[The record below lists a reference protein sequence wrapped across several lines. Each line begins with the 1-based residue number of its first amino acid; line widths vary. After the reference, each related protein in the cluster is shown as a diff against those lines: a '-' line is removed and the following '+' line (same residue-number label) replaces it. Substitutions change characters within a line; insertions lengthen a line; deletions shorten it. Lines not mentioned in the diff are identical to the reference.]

1 MAGRIPDSFI
11 QDLLAR
17 TDIVQVIGE
26 RLDLRKA
33 GKEYRARSPFT
44 NEKTP
49 SFFVSP
55 TKQMFFDF
63 SSGKNGTAI
72 SFLMEYDRLQFVEAV
87 EELAQR
93 AGVTVPREGGAAAE
107 RLVLDGPL
115 DALAA
120 AERIYKSELKK
131 SPEAIEYL
139 KQRGLTGETARRF
152 GIGFAPDRWDTIAG
166 QVPEK
171 HALEAGLLVKNEE
184 KGRVYDFYRRRIMFP
199 VRNRRGQV
207 ITFGGRV
214 LPGSDD
220 DRKYLNGRETQL
232 FDKSRQLYGLHEA
245 RQGTGA
251 IPYILVVEGYMDVV
265 MLAQHGIPHAV
276 ATMGTAT
283 TREHLNLLF
292 KSTQRVV
299 FCFDADRAGR
309 AAAWRAL
316 EQALPEAYEG
326 REMLFMFLPDKA
338 DGGKHDPDSFVQE
351 VGVEE
356 FRKRVMGAQSLSDF
370 LLSELRTQARPST
383 AEGRARMV
391 ALAKPHLA
399 RLRDGPLRKMIVD
412 ELAKIAR
419 LNPEDVAAGQAREGP
434 AAGSEGAAIR
444 TIAARPVLRAL
455 QLLLEQPA
463 LASQVDNLEQLV
475 AAEAPGVGLLV
486 AVIEHFR
493 DHPDATA
500 ARLLELWREEERG
513 KALAR
518 VAMEPLEL
526 GQEMFAREF
535 GDAIAHLAQKGL
547 KARAQALLAEARRR
561 DLSAA
566 EERELDALS
575 RHLAGAKPRS
585 GA

>member
-33 GKEYRARSPFT
+33 GKEFRARSPFT

-63 SSGKNGTAI
+63 SSGKNGTVI

-87 EELAQR
+87 EELAKR
-93 AGVTVPREGGAAAE
+93 AGLTVPHEGGAAPA
-107 RLVLDGPL
+107 RLMLDGPIE
-115 DALAA
+115 ALAA
-120 AERIYKSELKK
+120 AERIYKAELKK
-131 SPEAIEYL
+131 SDVAIAYL
-139 KQRGLTGETARRF
+139 KQRGVTGETAKRF
-152 GIGFAPDRWDTIAG
+152 GIGFAPDRWDTIAA
-166 QVPEK
+166 QTPEEK
-171 HALEAGLLVKNEE
+171 HALEAGLLVKNDQ
-184 KGRVYDFYRRRIMFP
+184 GRIYDFYRNRVMFP
-199 VRNRRGQV
+199 VRNTRGQI

-220 DRKYLNGRETQL
+220 NRKYLNGRETPL
-232 FDKSRQLYGLHEA
+232 FDKGRQLYGLYEA

-265 MLAQHGIPHAV
+265 MLAQHGIVHAV

-299 FCFDADRAGR
+299 FCFDGDRAGR

-326 REMLFMFLPDKA
+326 REMLFMFLPDTA
-338 DGGKHDPDSFVQE
+338 EGGKHDPDSFVQE
-351 VGVEE
+351 VGAEE
-356 FRKRVMGAQSLSDF
+356 FRKQALGAQSLSDF
-370 LLSELRTQARPST
+370 LLSELRVQAKPST

-412 ELAKIAR
+412 ELAKITR
-419 LNPEDVAAGQAREGP
+419 LNAEDIATGHAAERPTVET
-434 AAGSEGAAIR
+434 EGAALR
-444 TIAARPVLRAL
+444 SIAARPVLRAL

-463 LASQVDNLEQLV
+463 LAAQVDNLEQL
-475 AAEAPGVGLLV
+475 AQADAPGISLLV
-486 AVIEHFR
+486 AVIEHLR

-518 VAMEPLEL
+518 VAVEPLEL
-526 GQEMFAREF
+526 GEEMVAREF
-535 GDAIAHLAQKGL
+535 ADAIAHLAQKGL

-561 DLSAA
+561 DLSGA
-566 EERELDALS
+566 EQKELDALS
-575 RHLAGAKPRS
+575 RQLTGSRPV
-585 GA
+585 

>member
-11 QDLLAR
+11 QDLLTR
-17 TDIVQVIGE
+17 TDIVQLVGE
-26 RLDLRKA
+26 RLDLKKA
-33 GKEYRARSPFT
+33 GREYRARSPFT

-49 SFFVSP
+49 SFFVNP
-55 TKQMFFDF
+55 VKQMFFDF

-72 SFLMEYDRLQFVEAV
+72 SFLMEYDRLSFVEAV
-87 EELAQR
+87 EELARR
-93 AGVTVPREGGAAAE
+93 AGLEVPREGGHAPMHI
-107 RLVLDGPL
+107 VLDGPL

-120 AERIYKSELKK
+120 AERIYKAELKK
-131 SPEAIEYL
+131 SQVAIDYL
-139 KQRGLTGETARRF
+139 KERGVTGETAKRF
-152 GIGFAPDRWDTIAG
+152 GIGFAPDRWDTVAA

-184 KGRVYDFYRRRIMFP
+184 KGRVYDFYRGRIMFP
-199 VRNRRGQV
+199 VRNLKGQI

-220 DRKYLNGRETQL
+220 DRKYLNGRETPL
-232 FDKSRQLYGLHEA
+232 FDKGRQLYGLYEA
-245 RQGTGA
+245 RQQKGA
-251 IPYILVVEGYMDVV
+251 IPYLLVVEGYMDVV
-265 MLAQHGIPHAV
+265 MLAQHGIPLAV
-276 ATMGTAT
+276 GTMGTAT

-326 REMLFMFLPDKA
+326 RELLFMFLPDKA

-351 VGVEE
+351 VGAEE
-356 FRKRVMGAQSLSDF
+356 FDKRVIAAQSLSDF
-370 LLSELRTQARPST
+370 LISELRTQAKPST

-399 RLRDGPLRKMIVD
+399 RLRDGPLRKLIVD
-412 ELAKIAR
+412 ELAKITR
-419 LNPEDVAAGQAREGP
+419 LNPEDVATGP
-434 AAGSEGAAIR
+434 AQERPSAGSESASIR

-463 LASQVDNLEQLV
+463 LAAQVGSLELL
-475 AAEAPGVGLLV
+475 AAADAPGIGLLV
-486 AVIEHFR
+486 AVLEHFR

-513 KALAR
+513 QALAR

-526 GQEMFAREF
+526 GEEMFAREF
-535 GDAIAHLAQKGL
+535 GDAIAHLAQKGH

-561 DLSAA
+561 ELTGP
-566 EERELDALS
+566 EQKELDALS
-575 RHLAGAKPRS
+575 RHKAGSKPV
-585 GA
+585 

>member
-120 AERIYKSELKK
+120 AERIYKAELKK

-199 VRNRRGQV
+199 VRNLRGQV

>member
-1 MAGRIPDSFI
+1 MAGLIPEAFI

-17 TDIVQVIGE
+17 TDIVQLVGE
-26 RLDLRKA
+26 RLDLKKA
-33 GKEYRARSPFT
+33 GREYRARSPFT

-49 SFFVSP
+49 SFFVNP
-55 TKQMFFDF
+55 VKQMFFDF
-63 SSGKNGTAI
+63 SSGKSGTAI
-72 SFLMEYDRLQFVEAV
+72 SFLMEHDRLGFVEAV
-87 EELAQR
+87 EELARR
-93 AGVTVPREGGAAAE
+93 AGLEVPREGGAAPM
-107 RLVLDGPL
+107 RIVLDGPL

-120 AERIYKSELKK
+120 AERIYKAELKK
-131 SPEAIEYL
+131 SQAAIDYL
-139 KQRGLTGETARRF
+139 KERGLTGETAKRF
-152 GIGFAPDRWDTIAG
+152 GIGFAPDRWDTIAA

-171 HALEAGLLVKNEE
+171 HALEAGLLVRNEE

-199 VRNRRGQV
+199 VRNLKGQI

-220 DRKYLNGRETQL
+220 DRKYLNGRETPL
-232 FDKSRQLYGLHEA
+232 FDKGRQLYGLYEA
-245 RQGTGA
+245 RQQKGA
-251 IPYILVVEGYMDVV
+251 IPYLLVVEGYMDVV
-265 MLAQHGIPHAV
+265 MLAQHGIPLAV

-326 REMLFMFLPDKA
+326 RELLFMFLPDKA

-351 VGVEE
+351 VGAEE
-356 FRKRVMGAQSLSDF
+356 FNKRVMAAQSLSDF
-370 LLSELRTQARPST
+370 LISELRAQAKPST

-399 RLRDGPLRKMIVD
+399 RLRDGPLRKLIVD
-412 ELAKIAR
+412 EVAKITR
-419 LNPEDVAAGQAREGP
+419 LNPEDVATAHAQEGP
-434 AAGSEGAAIR
+434 AAGSESASIR

-463 LASQVDNLEQLV
+463 LAAQVGNLELL
-475 AAEAPGVGLLV
+475 AAADAPGIGLLV
-486 AVIEHFR
+486 AVLEHFR

-513 KALAR
+513 QALAR

-526 GQEMFAREF
+526 GEEMFAREF
-535 GDAIAHLAQKGL
+535 GDAIAHLAQKGH
-547 KARAQALLAEARRR
+547 KARAQALLAEARLRE
-561 DLSAA
+561 LTGP
-566 EERELDALS
+566 EQKELDALS
-575 RHLAGAKPRS
+575 RHKAGSKPV
-585 GA
+585 

>member
-11 QDLLAR
+11 QDLLTR
-17 TDIVQVIGE
+17 TDIVQLISE

-87 EELAQR
+87 EELAKR
-93 AGVTVPREGGAAAE
+93 AGLTVPREGGGAAE
-107 RLVLDGPL
+107 KLVLDGPL

-120 AERIYKSELKK
+120 AERIYKAELKK
-131 SPEAIEYL
+131 SQVAIDYL
-139 KQRGLTGETARRF
+139 KKRGVSGETAKRF
-152 GIGFAPDRWDTIAG
+152 GIGFAPDGWDTVAS

-171 HALEAGLLVKNEE
+171 HALEAGLLVRND

-199 VRNRRGQV
+199 VRNLRGQV

-220 DRKYLNGRETQL
+220 DRKYLNGRETPL
-232 FDKSRQLYGLHEA
+232 FDKGRQLYGLYEA
-245 RQGTGA
+245 RQGTGT

-265 MLAQHGIPHAV
+265 MLAQHGVVNAV

-299 FCFDADRAGR
+299 FCFDGDRAGR

-326 REMLFMFLPDKA
+326 REMLFMFLPD
-338 DGGKHDPDSFVQE
+338 GHDPDTLVQE
-351 VGVEE
+351 IGADE
-356 FRKRVMGAQSLSDF
+356 FRQRVLAAPTLSSF
-370 LLSELRTQARPST
+370 LVSELLSQAKPAST
-383 AEGRARMV
+383 EGRARLV
-391 ALAKPHLA
+391 ALAKPHLG
-399 RLRDGPLRKMIVD
+399 RLRDGPLRKMIVA

-419 LNPEDVAAGQAREGP
+419 LNPEDLEAGRAPDAA
-434 AAGSEGAAIR
+434 AADPGAASIR

-463 LASQVDNLEQLV
+463 LATQVGDLEQL
-475 AAEAPGVGLLV
+475 ARADAPGIGLLMDV
-486 AVIEHFR
+486 LEYFR
-493 DHPDATA
+493 EHPDATA

-513 KALAR
+513 QALVR
-518 VAMEPLEL
+518 VAAEPLEL
-526 GQEMFAREF
+526 GEDVVAREF

-561 DLSAA
+561 ELTVA
-566 EERELDALS
+566 EQQELGTLS
-575 RHLAGAKPRS
+575 RHLSGAKPV
-585 GA
+585 

>member
-26 RLDLRKA
+26 RLDLKKA
-33 GKEYRARSPFT
+33 GREFRARSPFT

-49 SFFVSP
+49 SFFVNP
-55 TKQMFFDF
+55 VKQMFFDF

-87 EELAQR
+87 EELAKR
-93 AGVTVPREGGAAAE
+93 AGLTVPREGGASE

-120 AERIYKSELKK
+120 AERIYKAELKK
-131 SPEAIEYL
+131 SLEAIEYL
-139 KQRGLTGETARRF
+139 KQRGVTGETAKRF

-166 QVPEK
+166 QVPEPK
-171 HALEAGLLVKNEE
+171 HALEAGLLVKNDQ
-184 KGRVYDFYRRRIMFP
+184 GRIYDFYRRRIMFP
-199 VRNRRGQV
+199 VRNTRGQI

-220 DRKYLNGRETQL
+220 NRKYLNGRETPL
-232 FDKSRQLYGLHEA
+232 FDKSRQLYGLYEA
-245 RQGTGA
+245 REGTGA

-265 MLAQHGIPHAV
+265 MLAQHGIVHAV

-299 FCFDADRAGR
+299 FCFDGDRAGR

-316 EQALPEAYEG
+316 EQALPEAFDS
-326 REMLFMFLPDKA
+326 REMLFMFLPDKP

-351 VGVEE
+351 VGAEE
-356 FRKRVMGAQSLSDF
+356 FRKRALGAQSMSDF
-370 LLSELRTQARPST
+370 LLSELRTQAKPST

-399 RLRDGPLRKMIVD
+399 RLREGPLRKMIVD
-412 ELAKIAR
+412 ELAKITR
-419 LNPEDVAAGQAREGP
+419 LNAEDVAAGRAPEGP
-434 AAGSEGAAIR
+434 TAEAEGAAIR
-444 TIAARPVLRAL
+444 SIAARPVLRAL

-463 LASQVDNLEQLV
+463 LAAGVGNLEQL
-475 AAEAPGVGLLV
+475 ALADAPGIGLLV
-486 AVIEHFR
+486 AVVEHFR

-513 KALAR
+513 RALGR

-526 GQEMFAREF
+526 SEETVAGEFA
-535 GDAIAHLAQKGL
+535 DAIAHLAQKGL
-547 KARAQALLAEARRR
+547 RARAQALLAEARRR

-566 EERELDALS
+566 EQKELGTLS
-575 RHLAGAKPRS
+575 RHLSGAKPV
-585 GA
+585 

>member
-1 MAGRIPDSFI
+1 MAGRIPDAFI

-63 SSGKNGTAI
+63 SSGKNGTVI

-93 AGVTVPREGGAAAE
+93 AGLTVPREGGGTAE
-107 RLVLDGPL
+107 RIVLDGPL

-120 AERIYKSELKK
+120 AERIYKAELRKA
-131 SPEAIEYL
+131 PGAVEYL
-139 KQRGLTGETARRF
+139 KQRGVTGETAKRF
-152 GIGFAPDRWDTIAG
+152 GIGFAPDRWDTIAA

-171 HALEAGLLVKNEE
+171 HALEAGLLVRNEE
-184 KGRVYDFYRRRIMFP
+184 KGRIYDFYRNRIMFP
-199 VRNRRGQV
+199 VRNLRGQV

-220 DRKYLNGRETQL
+220 ERKYLNGRETPL
-232 FDKSRQLYGLHEA
+232 FDKGRQLYGLYEA
-245 RQGTGA
+245 RQGTGQ

-265 MLAQHGIPHAV
+265 MLAQHGIAHAV

-299 FCFDADRAGR
+299 FCFDGDRAGR

-326 REMLFMFLPDKA
+326 REMVFMFLPDNA
-338 DGGKHDPDSFVQE
+338 QGGKHDPDSFVRE

-356 FRKRVMGAQSLSDF
+356 FRKRVLAAQSLSDF
-370 LLSELRTQARPST
+370 LLGELRAQAKPST

-412 ELAKIAR
+412 ELAKITR
-419 LNPEDVAAGQAREGP
+419 LNPEDVSAGP
-434 AAGSEGAAIR
+434 AAERQPAETEGTALR
-444 TIAARPVLRAL
+444 SIAARPVLRAL
-455 QLLLEQPA
+455 QLLLEQPD
-463 LASQVDNLEQLV
+463 LAVKVTNLEQL
-475 AAEAPGVGLLV
+475 AQADAPGVGLLV
-486 AVIEHFR
+486 AVTEHFR
-493 DHPDATA
+493 DHPEATA
-500 ARLLELWREEERG
+500 AQLLELWREEERG
-513 KALAR
+513 QALAR
-518 VAMEPLEL
+518 VAIEPLEL
-526 GQEMFAREF
+526 DESAVAREF
-535 GDAIAHLAQKGL
+535 TDAIAHLAQKGL
-547 KARAQALLAEARRR
+547 RARAQALLAEARRR
-561 DLSAA
+561 ELSAA
-566 EERELDALS
+566 EQKELGTLS
-575 RHLAGAKPRS
+575 RHLAGAKPV
-585 GA
+585 

>member
-1 MAGRIPDSFI
+1 MAGRIPDAFI

-63 SSGKNGTAI
+63 SSGKNGTVI

-93 AGVTVPREGGAAAE
+93 AGLTVPREGGGTAE
-107 RLVLDGPL
+107 RIVLDGPL

-120 AERIYKSELKK
+120 AERIYKAELRKA
-131 SPEAIEYL
+131 PGAVEYL
-139 KQRGLTGETARRF
+139 KQRGVTGETAKRF
-152 GIGFAPDRWDTIAG
+152 GIGFAPDRWDTIAA

-171 HALEAGLLVKNEE
+171 HALEAGLLVRNEE
-184 KGRVYDFYRRRIMFP
+184 KGRIYDFYRNRIMFP
-199 VRNRRGQV
+199 VRNLRGQV

-220 DRKYLNGRETQL
+220 ERKYLNGRETPL
-232 FDKSRQLYGLHEA
+232 FDKGRQLYGLYEA
-245 RQGTGA
+245 RQGTGQ
-251 IPYILVVEGYMDVV
+251 IPYLLVVEGYMDVV
-265 MLAQHGIPHAV
+265 MLAQHGIAHAV

-299 FCFDADRAGR
+299 FCFDGDRAGR

-326 REMLFMFLPDKA
+326 REMVFMFLPDNA
-338 DGGKHDPDSFVQE
+338 QGGKHDPDSFVRE

-356 FRKRVMGAQSLSDF
+356 FRKRVLAAQSLSDF
-370 LLSELRTQARPST
+370 LLGELRAQAKPST

-412 ELAKIAR
+412 ELAKITR
-419 LNPEDVAAGQAREGP
+419 LNPEDVSAGP
-434 AAGSEGAAIR
+434 AAERQPAETEGTALR
-444 TIAARPVLRAL
+444 SIAARPVLRAL
-455 QLLLEQPA
+455 QLLLEQPD
-463 LASQVDNLEQLV
+463 LAVKVTNLEQL
-475 AAEAPGVGLLV
+475 AQADAPGVGLLV
-486 AVIEHFR
+486 AVTEHFR
-493 DHPDATA
+493 DHPEATA
-500 ARLLELWREEERG
+500 AQLLELWREEERG
-513 KALAR
+513 QALAR
-518 VAMEPLEL
+518 VAIEPLEL
-526 GQEMFAREF
+526 DESAVAREF
-535 GDAIAHLAQKGL
+535 TDAIAHLAQKGL
-547 KARAQALLAEARRR
+547 RARAQALLAEARRR
-561 DLSAA
+561 ELSAA
-566 EERELDALS
+566 EQKELGTLS
-575 RHLAGAKPRS
+575 RHLAGAKPV
-585 GA
+585 

>member
-120 AERIYKSELKK
+120 AERIYKAELKK

-199 VRNRRGQV
+199 VRNLRGQV

-232 FDKSRQLYGLHEA
+232 FNKSRQLYGLHEA

-463 LASQVDNLEQLV
+463 LASQIDNLEQLV